1 MNERLLFNLDLDDR
15 RRQLGMTFP
24 ALAERSG
31 IPTPTVKRVLGGGY
45 ENASFQTIVRIAE
58 AMGMVVSGSVER
70 DAQELRMEQ
79 ARVKARKYVDMLQ
92 GTSALEGQAVS
103 EHTLLATFD
112 DFVHELLNS
121 DRKLWP
127 A

>member
-1 MNERLLFNLDLDDR
+1 MSERLLFNLDLDDR
-15 RRQLGMTFP
+15 RRQLGMTYS

-31 IPTPTVKRVLGGGY
+31 VSMPTVKRVLGGGN
-45 ENASFQTIVRIAE
+45 EKASFQTIVRIAE

-70 DAQELRMEQ
+70 DAQELRQEQ
-79 ARVKARKYVDMLQ
+79 ARDKARKYVDMLQ
-92 GTSALEGQAVS
+92 GTSALEGQAVN
-103 EHTLLATFD
+103 EQTLKATFD

-121 DRKLWP
+121 DRKLWT

>member
-1 MNERLLFNLDLDDR
+1 MGEHLLFNLDLDDR

-24 ALAERSG
+24 ALAARSG
-31 IPTPTVKRVLGGGY
+31 VSIPTVKRVLGGGSD
-45 ENASFQTIVRIAE
+45 NASFETVTRIAE
-58 AMGMVVSGSVER
+58 ALGMNVRIGIAR
-70 DAQELRMEQ
+70 DAQEMRLEQ
-79 ARVKARKYVDMLQ
+79 ARYKARKYVNTLQ

-103 EHTLLATFD
+103 ESTHSAIYD

-121 DRKLWP
+121 NRKLWV